1 MPQHKTTF
9 KAVIFDLDGT
19 LVNSLHDIADSMN
32 RVLAAKGFTTY
43 DYDSYRYFIGRGLRN
58 LVGKTL
64 SEEQRTEENITELYA
79 ELLEDYKKNLLQKTV
94 LYKGISDLLDAL
106 KEQGLK
112 MAIFSN
118 KADNFTRKIARELMS
133 SWKIDYVLGSKEDI
147 PRKPDPTGALMICKI
162 LEVFPDEVL
171 YVGDTSVDMNTA
183 TAAGFYPVGVTWG
196 FRSKEELLDS
206 GAKTII
212 DEPLELLGL
221 LK

>member
-79 ELLEDYKKNLLQKTV
+79 ELLEDYKQNLLQKTV
-94 LYKGISDLLDAL
+94 LYKGISDLLEAL
-106 KEQGLK
+106 KERGLK

-118 KADNFTRKIARELMS
+118 KADNFTRKIAHELMS
-133 SWKIDYVLGSKEDI
+133 SWKMDYVLGSKEDI

-162 LEVFPDEVL
+162 LGVFPDEVL

-206 GAKTII
+206 GAKAII
-212 DEPLELLGL
+212 DEPLELLDL

>member
-1 MPQHKTTF
+1 MPQHKTIF

-19 LVNSLHDIADSMN
+19 LVNSLQDIADSMN

-64 SEEQRTEENITELYA
+64 SDEQRSEENITELYA
-79 ELLEDYKKNLLQKTV
+79 ELLKDYQINLLQKTA
-94 LYKGISDLLDAL
+94 LYKGIPDLLDAI
-106 KEQGLK
+106 EQRGFK

-118 KADNFTRKIARELMS
+118 KADHFTQKIVRELMS
-133 SWKIDYVLGSKEDI
+133 DWKMDVVLGSKEAT
-147 PRKPDPTGALMICKI
+147 PRKPDPTGALMICKL
-162 LEVFPDEVL
+162 LEISPEEVL

-183 TAAGFYPVGVTWG
+183 TAAGFFPVGVTWG
-196 FRSKEELLDS
+196 FRTKEELLES
-206 GAKTII
+206 GAKAII
-212 DEPLELLGL
+212 DEPLELLDL